1 MKPTF
6 TGGSLCFK
14 GDTKA
19 KKKKRKSKHDFQEE
33 KNAKCKSTPDDIPAK
48 KAQTEAAGDEE
59 LTNAEKKAEE
69 KRIERE
75 RQDLK
80 NIAKK
85 SHRERVE
92 EFNERLG
99 SQTEHND
106 IPRVSAAG
114 NG

>member
-33 KNAKCKSTPDDIPAK
+33 KNAKS
-48 KAQTEAAGDEE
+48 QTEAAGDEE